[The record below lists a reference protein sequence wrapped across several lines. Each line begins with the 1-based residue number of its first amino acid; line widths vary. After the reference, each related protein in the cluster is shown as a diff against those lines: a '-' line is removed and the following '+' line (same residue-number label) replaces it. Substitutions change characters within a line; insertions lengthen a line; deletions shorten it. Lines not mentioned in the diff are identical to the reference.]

1 MEFIVMLKLSTILG
15 WADNASINSSTAKH
29 PQRNE
34 GLREKRHKNEPLLR
48 QYNSFKF
55 KQLPGSEHFYILAEE
70 RTSQYIIEGK
80 HKAVFRRSTMASS
93 MAIDSESQGSIEFE
107 LGNDVPER
115 PTTSNH

>member
-1 MEFIVMLKLSTILG
+1 MPKLSTILG
-15 WADNASINSSTAKH
+15 WADNTSIVLQQSI
-29 PQRNE
+29 RNE
-34 GLREKRHKNEPLLR
+34 MKDYVQKRHKNEPLLR

-55 KQLPGSEHFYILAEE
+55 KQLPGSENFYILAEE

-93 MAIDSESQGSIEFE
+93 MDIDSESQGSIEFE

-115 PTTSNH
+115 PTTSYH